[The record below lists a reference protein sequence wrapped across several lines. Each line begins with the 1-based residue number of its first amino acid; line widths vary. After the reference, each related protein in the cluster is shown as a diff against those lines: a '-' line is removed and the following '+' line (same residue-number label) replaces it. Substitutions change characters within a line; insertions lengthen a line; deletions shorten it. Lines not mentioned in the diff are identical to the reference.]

1 MNKKLILLPLIGGF
15 LLAGCELQIGS
26 LHIGGKKNS
35 NSNSNSEQQQQPS
48 GDQGGEQQKTSSDV
62 VLDFEESFWK
72 DDSVTPYVE
81 NGTTL
86 YTFDYE
92 GITYNDR
99 GCFASV
105 YNETHWLMMKNKW
118 TDGQVAEGEGFA
130 FIGNKTSYGK
140 AIKSIDVKVSKQTG
154 GVDFVVAFGSSA
166 FEDSST
172 SGAKKYSATASKEA
186 TFSASC
192 TDGSQ
197 YFSISATKS
206 VGDYRKNGGI
216 AKITIH
222 F

>member
-26 LHIGGKKNS
+26 LHIGGKKN
-35 NSNSNSEQQQQPS
+35 NNSNSEQKEEQKQEEQQQ
-48 GDQGGEQQKTSSDV
+48 TSTDV

-81 NGTTL
+81 NGTNL

-118 TDGQVAEGEGFA
+118 VDGQVQEGEGFA

-154 GVDFVVAFGSSA
+154 GVDFVVAFGSTA
-166 FEDSST
+166 FENSST
-172 SGAKKYSATASKEA
+172 NGAKKYSAAASTEA
-186 TFSASC
+186 NFSATC

>member
-1 MNKKLILLPLIGGF
+1 MNKKLILLPIIGGF

-35 NSNSNSEQQQQPS
+35 NNNSGSEQQQE
-48 GDQGGEQQKTSSDV
+48 EQKQQEDQKTSTDV

-81 NGTTL
+81 NGTNL

-118 TDGQVAEGEGFA
+118 DTAKVTENEKFA

-140 AIKSIDVKVSKQTG
+140 AIKSIEVKVSKQTG

-172 SGAKKYSATASKEA
+172 SGAKKYTATASTEA
-186 TFSASC
+186 TFTASC

-197 YFSISATKS
+197 YFSISATKA
-206 VGDYRKNGGI
+206 VGADKKNGGI

>member
-35 NSNSNSEQQQQPS
+35 NSNSNSEQQ
-48 GDQGGEQQKTSSDV
+48 EQNQEGQKQEEQNASSDV

-72 DDSVTPYVE
+72 DDSITPYVE

-118 TDGQVAEGEGFA
+118 DTNKVTENEKFA

-172 SGAKKYSATASKEA
+172 SGAKKYSATASTEA

-197 YFSISATKS
+197 YFSISATKA
-206 VGDYRKNGGI
+206 VGADKKNGGI